1 MGDEGHNE
9 AAPGADTRTPPAG
22 AFVAVARV
30 GEVAVGRLR
39 RVLLGDRLICLANV
53 DGQLYALDD
62 DCPHIGAALSQ
73 GALDGATLTCPL
85 HLAQFDVRSG
95 HVTRGP
101 ARANARVYAIRIE
114 GERIL
119 VADPDTPA
127 E

>member
-1 MGDEGHNE
+1 MGDEGDG
-9 AAPGADTRTPPAG
+9 ASAPSANTGAPPADG
-22 AFVAVARV
+22 FVAVAQV
-30 GEVAVGRLR
+30 GEVAMGRLR
-39 RVLLGDRLICLANV
+39 RVVLGDRLICLANV

-95 HVTRGP
+95 QVTRGP

-119 VADPDTPA
+119 VANPDAPA
-127 E
+127 G